1 MDKKESLLQQ
11 KAEAEKEARQYEN
24 QVKILLNKQRDA
36 ERTARNHRLIVHGA
50 IMEGVFPFTASMEG
64 ESLKA
69 FLIALSCLPG
79 ASEAAKKAQETRN
92 EG

>member
-24 QVKILLNKQRDA
+24 RVKILLNKQRDA

-69 FLIALSCLPG
+69 FLITLSRLPG
-79 ASEAAKKAQETRN
+79 ASEAAKKAQETRD

>member
-36 ERTARNHRLIVHGA
+36 ERTARNHRLIQHGL
-50 IMEGVFPFTASMEG
+50 ILEGVFPATVTTDG
-64 ESLKA
+64 ETIKE
-69 FLIALSCLPG
+69 FLIEVSLLPG
-79 ASEAAKKAQETRN
+79 AGELVEKMLNAGD